1 MKITNEAVI
10 KSGEQELIDGITA
23 DLDWDAVEG
32 IFQEQHRLPLGED
45 VSFRSGDLVVHE
57 NHIAYLLEFE
67 VKVPLCMLVDREG
80 NCVGIRAAGSRE
92 DGGMEAQGSP
102 SEMPA
107 TTEEMRAGQEDG
119 HEESDPEQDPD
130 SNGDAITQSLSE
142 ARAELADINEPAPE

>member
-32 IFQEQHRLPLGED
+32 IFKEQHRLPLGED

-67 VKVPLCMLVDREG
+67 VKVPLSMLVDREG
-80 NCVGIRAAGSRE
+80 NCLGIRAAGSRE
-92 DGGMEAQGSP
+92 GGNLEARGDP

-107 TTEEMRAGQEDG
+107 TNGERPAIEEGGQE
-119 HEESDPEQDPD
+119 ESGPRQEPNHND
-130 SNGDAITQSLSE
+130 DAISQSLTE
-142 ARAELADINEPAPE
+142 ARAELADLNEPAHE